1 MEITFIIN
9 ISEYGEGDEKDFTS
23 SPLTYSCD
31 DYMDFVNYMDF
42 VYYMEDKVHKLVH
55 VKWPNLDTYEVNSE
69 SSFFDKFHPNLNFSN
84 LIRSGDSY
92 IGCIRFYILNI
103 ERK

>member
-9 ISEYGEGDEKDFTS
+9 VSEYAESDEKDFTS
-23 SPLTYSCD
+23 SPLTYSCA
-31 DYMDFVNYMDF
+31 DYMDFICYTEN
-42 VYYMEDKVHKLVH
+42 KVHKLIH

-69 SSFFDKFHPNLNFSN
+69 SSSFYNYKSNHNLNFSN
-84 LIRSGDSY
+84 LIRSADSY

-103 ERK
+103 EWT

>member
-1 MEITFIIN
+1 MQITFIIN

-23 SPLTYSCD
+23 SPLTYSCVK
-31 DYMDFVNYMDF
+31 YTDFIR
-42 VYYMEDKVHKLVH
+42 YMENKVHKLIH

-69 SSFFDKFHPNLNFSN
+69 SNSFYKLIPNLNFYN
-84 LIRSGDSY
+84 LIRCADSY

-103 ERK
+103 EWT